1 MLATLNQS
9 TVEFQYILHKNQQ
22 TPCYVHFIKHK
33 IRNHLPKQPIELA
46 SGGQM
51 NNSCTA
57 KMLTKNNTLNHWPM
71 T

>member
-46 SGGQM
+46 SGGANEQ
-51 NNSCTA
+51 
-57 KMLTKNNTLNHWPM
+57 
-71 T
+71 